1 MTTKRLMPFAVLLCT
16 AALTLGGCKGRS
28 GEGGE
33 SGTAG
38 PSTSTT
44 PSTSTS
50 PSTGSMGASPMA
62 SSPASAASQ

>member
-1 MTTKRLMPFAVLLCT
+1 MTTKRLMSVAVVLCT
-16 AALTLGGCKGRS
+16 AALALGGCKGR
-28 GEGGE
+28 EGE

-62 SSPASAASQ
+62 SAPASAASQ